1 MNKTIVLY
9 LLLFIVSILI
19 SLPLVL
25 PYFHSGYFP
34 THDGEWAVV
43 RLTDMYRELRDL
55 QFPARYSGNLNFGYG
70 YPLFNFAYPFPY
82 YLGVVIYSFHIGFVD
97 TIKLL
102 FAISVPLSFFFMF
115 LASKRLWNNTVSGMV
130 SAFLYV
136 FLPYRMVDLYVR
148 GSLGE
153 SLAFVLFPAIL
164 FSLSFLADKPQTKRA
179 KFFTA
184 VLFAALLMT
193 HNIMALYF
201 GLVILAY
208 CVALYCAKKHVAL
221 KESIIS
227 LLFGLGMSAF
237 FWLPSLFEKKDILL
251 AKIPIADRSLY
262 FLTPFDLVL
271 PKWGYGVPT
280 ASDGFSYQLGIPL
293 VVVFFVLIG
302 ELGYVIWKRRF
313 TPVFPTFLFIT
324 SVITVLLLVLN
335 LFSATSFLW
344 HLPLFSDINYPW
356 TLLLPISFLL
366 SLCAGFMVKKSLIFA
381 GGGVCLSII
390 AIVLV
395 FPYAKP
401 SAYVD
406 RGDGFYIT
414 NDATTTSSNEYMPL
428 WVTTLPNHRPA
439 EKVVLIQGKGSISQG
454 VNTSKKI
461 AFSVNLTDT
470 GKAQINTI
478 YYPGWKVTV
487 NNTPVNISYANPTG
501 VMQISLP
508 KGSSTV
514 VATFTETP
522 LRLFADTVS
531 IVSLLGIFFY
541 CFMSQKMFIQKK
553 KK

>member
-1 MNKTIVLY
+1 MNKTIVFY
-9 LLLFIVSILI
+9 LLLFFVSFLI
-19 SLPLVL
+19 SLTLIL
-25 PYFHSGYFP
+25 PYFHTGYFT

-43 RLTDMYRELRDL
+43 RLTDMYREIKDM
-55 QFPARYSGNLNFGYG
+55 QIPARYSGNLNFGYG

-82 YLGVVIYSFHIGFVD
+82 YLGFFIHFFHASFVD

-115 LASKRLWNNTVSGMV
+115 LASRKIWKNTL
-130 SAFLYV
+130 SATISALLYV

-164 FSLSFLADKPQTKRA
+164 FSLSFLVDKPQTKRA

-184 VLFAALLMT
+184 ILFAALLMT

-201 GLVILAY
+201 GLVLLAY

-227 LLFGLGMSAF
+227 LLFGLGISTF

-302 ELGYVIWKRRF
+302 ELGYVVWKRRF

-344 HLPLFSDINYPW
+344 YLPLFSDINYPW

-366 SLCAGFMVKKSLIFA
+366 SLCAGFVIAKAKTFLI
-381 GGGVCLSII
+381 GGICLSLLAVMWVVPI
-390 AIVLV
+390 AH
-395 FPYAKP
+395 P
-401 SAYVD
+401 SSYVD
-406 RGDGFYIT
+406 RGDNYYLT
-414 NDATTTSSNEYMPL
+414 NDATTTSSNEYTPL
-428 WVTTLPNHRPA
+428 WVKTLPFERA
-439 EKVVLIQGKGSISQG
+439 KEKIEIIRGKGNVVIG
-454 VNTSKKI
+454 KNTSKIIVFHATLQEK
-461 AFSVNLTDT
+461 STV
-470 GKAQINTI
+470 QINTI
-478 YYPGWKVTV
+478 YYPGWQITV
-487 NNTPVNISYANPTG
+487 NEVPTKIVYTNKRG
-501 VMQISLP
+501 VMQINLA
-508 KGSSTV
+508 KGTHII
-514 VATFTETP
+514 VARFTETP
-522 LRLFADTVS
+522 LRLLSD
-531 IVSLLGIFFY
+531 IVSVGSLIGLLLSCLTLPKHSI
-541 CFMSQKMFIQKK
+541 KK
-553 KK
+553 Q